1 MKKQSALLTLA
12 ALSGLIAYSSPA
24 ATVKPVRMGKAPM
37 IFETVP
43 GWGLDA
49 NGKSQLGS
57 THGGVVVDKA
67 GNVFVSANKGVVVF
81 DTNGRKLRE
90 YLTFQHTSLHDIEIR
105 EEDGVEYIYGAR
117 NRHKQG
123 IKFRADN
130 GKVVLTLPFPK
141 ESGLNP
147 NPMRFNP
154 TAITV
159 APNGDIYLADGY
171 ASNVIF
177 VYDRNGKYKF
187 HFGKKGNGLKEFNT
201 CHGMTL
207 DTRYNPPRLLICDRN
222 HQPKGRLLH
231 YSLKGEFIGVVIGG
245 LGMPTSVAIQN
256 GYVSVPDLHGYL
268 TILDKNNQ
276 IVTVLGK
283 NPDPKKGRSY
293 NIRQKDWVE
302 GVFSG
307 THGSYWDHNGDLYVQ
322 DWNID
327 GRIMKLRR
335 LR

>member
-1 MKKQSALLTLA
+1 
-12 ALSGLIAYSSPA
+12 
-24 ATVKPVRMGKAPM
+24 MGKGVM
-37 IFETVP
+37 TFDTVP
-43 GWGLDA
+43 GWGLDK
-49 NGKSQLGS
+49 NGKSQLGG
-57 THGGVVVDKA
+57 THGGVVVDKK
-67 GNVFVSANKGVVVF
+67 GNVYVSANKGVVVF
-81 DTNGRKLRE
+81 NSAGKKLRE
-90 YLTFQHTSLHDIEIR
+90 YVTVQHTSMHDIEIR

-117 NRHKQG
+117 NKNKQG

-159 APNGDIYLADGY
+159 APNGDIYLSDGY

-177 VYDRNGKYKF
+177 VYDKHGKYKF

-201 CHGMTL
+201 AHGMTL
-207 DTRYNPPRLLICDRN
+207 DTRYSPPRLLICDRN
-222 HQPKGRLLH
+222 HKPKGRMLH

-245 LGMPTSVAIQN
+245 LGMPTSVAIQ
-256 GYVSVPDLHGYL
+256 GDYVSIPDLHGFL
-268 TILDKNNQ
+268 TILDKNNK
-276 IVTVLGK
+276 IVTVVGK

-293 NIRQKDWVE
+293 GIKQKDWIE

-307 THGSYWDHNGDLYVQ
+307 THGSYWAKNGDLYVQ
-322 DWNID
+322 DWNVD
-327 GRIMKLRR
+327 GRIMKLARAK
-335 LR
+335 